1 MWLFT
6 DEGFVSAVR
15 KGHGEANLVVRSRSM
30 AALGTLSEFARTAIV
45 RTPRADYP
53 FRVHVTP
60 ETWGEFVKTVAVAV
74 DYRNFKTQVKKTLGR
89 DHSDALGLVWKAMVA
104 VQDQDARTPLNAEY
118 LEQPVDHYFYE
129 VWSPNGECVSD
140 GVCTVAEL
148 PQLRRNVEAEWLELV
163 TWPQPKYVG
172 PIVQPSHI
180 SEQPHAPLVGAQW
193 SPLIQVIAEMF
204 QALGSD
210 PERFMRV
217 DFYSDKYSYPIY
229 VQAKQ
234 FDNGTYTVE
243 AISNQYLK
251 TKLTDRQHEA
261 MLFMDWDLKDSN
273 YVATFEGAEDLSALA
288 EYVVNTLVIVYGI
301 DENCSFGLQGS
312 SNLEVFCDAN
322 FHQIERNGPL
332 WRLKES

>member
-15 KGHGEANLVVRSRSM
+15 KGHGEANLVVRSRNM

-74 DYRNFKTQVKKTLGR
+74 DYRNFKTQVKKTLGQ
-89 DHSDALGLVWKAMVA
+89 DHSDALGLVWKTMLA
-104 VQDQDARTPLNAEY
+104 VQDDDARKPLTTEY

-172 PIVQPSHI
+172 PIGEPSHI

-193 SPLIQVIAEMF
+193 LPLIKVMVSMLE
-204 QALGSD
+204 ALQCDDS
-210 PERFMRV
+210 RFFRV
-217 DFYSDKYSYPIY
+217 DFYSPLFSQPIY

-234 FDNGTYTVE
+234 FDNGIFSIE
-243 AISNQYLK
+243 AVSNNFLE
-251 TKLTDRQHEA
+251 TKLTGDQHEA
-261 MLFMDWDLKDSN
+261 LLFLGWDLMGLN
-273 YVATFEGAEDLSALA
+273 YNLTFETSASLNLVAEQIL
-288 EYVVNTLVIVYGI
+288 NTMILVYKV
-301 DENCSFGLQGS
+301 DETCLFSFSPTLPVDTRRESGLVSLPQ
-312 SNLEVFCDAN
+312 NPNTFRFED
-322 FHQIERNGPL
+322 
-332 WRLKES
+332 